1 MKKLKE
7 SGMNE
12 EELERA
18 NSKFKAS

>member
-12 EELERA
+12 EELEIA